1 VGIAVNISAK
11 VEYACVAVLE
21 LALRWDREEP
31 VRVRDIAEHNG
42 IPSRFLVQILLQLK
56 GAGLVQSTRG
66 ATGGYLLARPPKKIS
81 LGEVMGVIEGRPAQ
95 LHSNLARETT
105 ASRVLL
111 GVWNDVSTREN
122 KQLCSISFQDLIERV
137 SAVHEEMYYI

>member
-1 VGIAVNISAK
+1 VNISAK
-11 VEYACVAVLE
+11 VEYACVAILE
-21 LALRWDREEP
+21 LALRWEQEEP
-31 VRVRDIAEHNG
+31 VRVREIADHHG

-66 ATGGYLLARPPKKIS
+66 ATGGYLLARAPQQIS
-81 LGEVMGVIEGRPAQ
+81 LGEVMGVIEGRSSL
-95 LHSNLARETT
+95 LHSNLPRETA

-111 GVWNDVSTREN
+111 NVWNDLAAREY
-122 KQLCSISFQDLIERV
+122 KQLSGITFQDLLERV